1 MSADPERILD
11 ALSRMKDYCE
21 RIAFHMHRFGGRE
34 EFLRDW
40 AYQDACIMILA
51 QIGEEAK
58 RIEPWLIGISD
69 YDWKGVIRFR
79 DFAYH
84 NYPNTNYSVVWR
96 IISKDIP
103 ELMNVLEGLM
113 EKFDSDRIVSSR
125 NIKRGFLFG
134 KHR

>member
-11 ALSRMKDYCE
+11 VLSRMKDYCE

-69 YDWKGVIRFR
+69 YDWGG
-79 DFAYH
+79 AL
-84 NYPNTNYSVVWR
+84 SGSE
-96 IISKDIP
+96 ISLITITRTP
-103 ELMNVLEGLM
+103 TIQLYGG
-113 EKFDSDRIVSSR
+113 S
-125 NIKRGFLFG
+125 
-134 KHR
+134 